1 MDAKKKSPKKA
12 RPADQSEF
20 SGRLLSISTGSAGAH
35 WRFDMA
41 NKKGE
46 FRSYV
51 LEGGDPTRFTAMT
64 ILVTSA
70 YMAGKKLHVRGGPN
84 IGSDRVAS
92 EVWVGT
98 KEKALA
104 MAPSKPEKRT
114 TGEPP
119 AAAS

>member
-1 MDAKKKSPKKA
+1 MDEKRKSQRKAK
-12 RPADQSEF
+12 PADQTEF
-20 SGRLLSISTGSAGAH
+20 SGRLISISAGNTGAH

-51 LEGGDPTRFTAMT
+51 LESGDPMRFTAMT
-64 ILVTSA
+64 ILVTST

-84 IGSDRVAS
+84 SGGDRVAS
-92 EVWVGT
+92 EVWVGA

-104 MAPSKPEKRT
+104 MAPSKPEKRP